1 MSLSSWSQVSK
12 QGEQT
17 ICSKWLFNQKKK
29 IKVMRKNWVLLL
41 VMGLMVVSCTNV
53 KESKEYKELQAE
65 RDSLLMHSAGVESE
79 AAEMMSV
86 ISEVEANFAK
96 IREAE
101 KYIAT
106 QSAQG
111 GEMTQDT
118 KQRVQENFKMI
129 NEILQRNKEQLEE
142 LNRKQSAGNKE
153 IATLKNTINRLN
165 EEMRESSNRLVALQE
180 ELARKDE
187 QIALLA
193 EDVTA
198 LAQEAEQQSAI
209 IQEQEKTLH
218 TAYYVFGTASEL
230 KEQKILSGGFLRQ
243 TRVLQD
249 TFNKDYFLK
258 IDIREVT
265 EIPLYAPNAKLWST
279 HPEGTYEF
287 VKGDDGNLTFV
298 ITDTQRF
305 WSLTKYLIIEV
316 S

>member
-1 MSLSSWSQVSK
+1 MK
-12 QGEQT
+12 
-17 ICSKWLFNQKKK
+17 
-29 IKVMRKNWVLLL
+29 KNWILLL
-41 VMGLMVVSCTNV
+41 VMGLIAVSCTNV
-53 KESKEYKELQAE
+53 KESKEYKELQAQ
-65 RDSLLMHSAGVESE
+65 RDSLLMRSAGAETE
-79 AAEMMSV
+79 ASEMMEV

-118 KQRVQENFKMI
+118 KQRVQDNFQMI
-129 NEILQRNKEQLEE
+129 NEILRRNKTQLEQ
-142 LNRKQSAGNKE
+142 LNRKQSAGSRE
-153 IATLKNTINRLN
+153 IATLKNTISRLN
-165 EEMRESSNRLVALQE
+165 AEMLESSNRLTQLQE
-180 ELARKDE
+180 ELAQKDE

-198 LAQEAEQQSAI
+198 LAQEAEQQSATI
-209 IQEQEKTLH
+209 LEQEKTLH
-218 TAYYVFGTASEL
+218 TAYYVFGTADEL
-230 KEQKILSGGFLRQ
+230 KEQKILSGGFLQQ

-249 TFNKDYFLK
+249 TFNKEYFLK

-265 EIPLYAPNAKLWST
+265 QIPLYAAKGKLWST

-287 VKGDDGNLTFV
+287 EKGDNGNLTFV

-305 WSLTKYLIIEV
+305 WSLTKFLIIEV
-316 S
+316 N